1 MLITSVLP
9 LELAAVDSE
18 TLEKLSPHLG
28 NGQIHTES
36 IDRGEEVILL
46 APKQIGLYIESPS
59 NSSYYLQYDKNGDV
73 TNRAHDYFATIERDS
88 DLTAGKELDLTFL
101 FSDYLPEDT
110 DVQGEEIDRRDAQT
124 TIGAVLS
131 EIPEELMGSFPGYGD
146 MVLLTSIDG
155 MEKLAGNTPYQA
167 LDFQLNQPCTDEI
180 DSEVRSVLN
189 EVTAHADDTDIVSD
203 YEFVKLQQN
212 DARSVLTIMLSVVI
226 VLFVFCGAIV
236 NNTITADIREN
247 RRELGTLRA
256 VGASAKELSQAY
268 ILQLFKMLG
277 WGSAIGLGGFAGS
290 YWIIWIVRRVQYGP
304 NSTIFIFTPWLSILF
319 CVILFAVC
327 SLNLYVKIKHETKNS
342 IVDNIRELG

>member
-1 MLITSVLP
+1 MAGLNRPTGQSRPGTAPAVARQAPAPSESVIRTFNGPLFVLP
-9 LELAAVDSE
+9 DGKLVEIPPDEITAEQVEKELKKYYTGILYVQNCKGE
-18 TLEKLSPHLG
+18 RLRGGRKLSCKG
-28 NGQIHTES
+28 VFYVGQTANGQPY
-36 IDRGEEVILL
+36 VFN
-46 APKQIGLYIESPS
+46 GL
-59 NSSYYLQYDKNGDV
+59 
-73 TNRAHDYFATIERDS
+73 F
-88 DLTAGKELDLTFL
+88 LTYT
-101 FSDYLPEDT
+101 
-110 DVQGEEIDRRDAQT
+110 DRRDAQT

-277 WGSAIGLGGFAGS
+277 WGSAIGLGGFGIS
-290 YWIIWIVRRVQYGP
+290 FLLIWLISRPMDY
-304 NSTIFIFTPWLSILF
+304 TMEFTFSPWVPILF
-319 CVILFAVC
+319 CLVLFAVC
-327 SLNLYVKIKHETKNS
+327 SLNLYIKIKHETKNS
-342 IVDNIRELG
+342 IVDNIREL